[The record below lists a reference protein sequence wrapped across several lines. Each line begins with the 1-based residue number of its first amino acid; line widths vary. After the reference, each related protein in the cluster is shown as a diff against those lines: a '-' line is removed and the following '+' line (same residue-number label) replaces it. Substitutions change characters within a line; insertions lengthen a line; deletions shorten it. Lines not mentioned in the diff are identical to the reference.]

1 FELGPPSPSAEAAPV
16 APTESHVAPG
26 HASTVRAEADSTV
39 SAVLPGEAQLSC
51 VETDRRHY
59 FQSVA
64 RIGHQPALALAYAPA
79 RGPGHRDI
87 KPSNLLLDTK
97 GVVWV
102 TDFGLAKTEDD
113 GLTHPGDLL
122 GTLRYMAPERFRGE
136 CDGRADV
143 YALGLTL
150 YELLVLGPAFAE

>member
-1 FELGPPSPSAEAAPV
+1 GRFELAPPATAGPSAQAAPV
-16 APTESHVAPG
+16 APTEGYVAPG
-26 HASTVRAEADSTV
+26 HDAATVRAEADSTV

-51 VETDRRHY
+51 VESDRRHY

-64 RIGHQPALALAYAPA
+64 RIGHQTALALAYAHA
-79 RGPGHRDI
+79 RGIIHRDI

-113 GLTHPGDLL
+113 
-122 GTLRYMAPERFRGE
+122 
-136 CDGRADV
+136 
-143 YALGLTL
+143 
-150 YELLVLGPAFAE
+150 